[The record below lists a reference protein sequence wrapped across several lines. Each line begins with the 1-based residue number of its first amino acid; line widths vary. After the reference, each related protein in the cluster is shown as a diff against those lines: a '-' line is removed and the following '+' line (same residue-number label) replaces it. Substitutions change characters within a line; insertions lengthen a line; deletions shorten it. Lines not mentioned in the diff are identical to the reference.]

1 MISGDLFDR
10 AQTRKAA
17 KNHVLNEIGT
27 HEDIDFLYLKG
38 NHDNADFL
46 ANLRENEIPG
56 NLKCFNEDTWEM
68 YDYDSEDSNITITGR
83 ELTDKNS
90 SILSSNL
97 VLDSARTNI
106 VMLHGQKVSGD
117 VSATGVI
124 RIDDFKGKNISYMAL
139 GHIHKFS
146 EEKLDEKGTVVYS
159 GCLEGRGFDECGKKG
174 FVLIDVTDNE
184 LIYDFIPFA
193 RRTMHEVEIE
203 ITPEMSMQ
211 EVIRNMDVC
220 VSEIPADDMVK
231 FVMKGKTNM
240 DLDIKRAKRTFG
252 DRFYFSKVSDDTS
265 AYIDYES
272 FSNDRSLKG
281 EFVRLL
287 EMQDIDD
294 DEKSEIVETG
304 IRAILGEDILE

>member
-1 MISGDLFDR
+1 
-10 AQTRKAA
+10 
-17 KNHVLNEIGT
+17 
-27 HEDIDFLYLKG
+27 LKG

-56 NLKCFNEDTWEM
+56 NLKCFNEETWEM

-117 VSATGVI
+117 VQATGVI

-184 LIYDFIPFA
+184 LTYDFIPFA

-240 DLDIKRAKRTFG
+240 DLDIKRAKRTFEN
-252 DRFYFSKVSDDTS
+252 RFYFSKVSDDTS